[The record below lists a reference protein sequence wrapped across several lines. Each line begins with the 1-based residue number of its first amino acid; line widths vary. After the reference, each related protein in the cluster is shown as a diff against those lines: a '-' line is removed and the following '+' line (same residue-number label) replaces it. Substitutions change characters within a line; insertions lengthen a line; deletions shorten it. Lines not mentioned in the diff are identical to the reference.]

1 MNYDKKISKLFSLL
15 SSESYI
21 HRINPDSVTPDYTC
35 SFGPLKTTFALS
47 ALASAYTDF
56 YLSTG
61 QSCKWLSFSAE
72 RAVYHSQIENNYP
85 FLKATTGDRLV
96 GFNFRLN
103 GYIDYL
109 KITNDDKF
117 LNKYTKTAEDV
128 VFSNYSQ
135 LLTDDVVSE
144 NTGVFYQKAS
154 LLFSLSKLIN
164 KSKNSDDIIKT
175 TEKIAQTILLTQ
187 KPQDNVF
194 YIILTA
200 IGLLYASNTCEHAL
214 NAAEDLAY
222 FLIKRN
228 NNLNY
233 SFSNDMNDT
242 ANPATTALA
251 FKFFTELYLK
261 TSNTKYRYYARRIWF
276 NAMQFCQRENGEVGI
291 DYAPKREN
299 GGILKIKEYDVPCLL
314 PVYALGIC
322 TYVKNKKLFE
332 EEESEVKKDLTGRYV
347 IGDKI
352 FAKDESGFFGKDLIE
367 IPSLTSFDKQ
377 TALQLKLR
385 LLF

>member
-15 SSESYI
+15 SSKNYI
-21 HRINPDSVTPDYTC
+21 SQIKPNSITPDYYSH

-47 ALASAYTDF
+47 SLASAYTDF

-61 QSCKWLSFSAE
+61 QSCQWLSFSAWE
-72 RAVYHSQIENNYP
+72 TVYHSQIEHKYP
-85 FLKATTGDRLV
+85 FLKATIGDRLV

-109 KITNDDKF
+109 KITNDDNF
-117 LNKYTKTAEDV
+117 WNKYAKMAEDV
-128 VFSNYSQ
+128 AFSNYSQ
-135 LLTDDVVSE
+135 LLTDDISE
-144 NTGVFYQKAS
+144 DIGVFYQKAS

-164 KSKNSDDIIKT
+164 KSKNSDDIIKI
-175 TEKIAQTILLTQ
+175 TEKISQTILQ
-187 KPQDNVF
+187 NPKPQDNVF
-194 YIILTA
+194 FIILTA
-200 IGLLYASNTCEHAL
+200 IGLLYASNTCEHAIK
-214 NAAEDLAY
+214 AAADLAC

-261 TSNTKYRYYARRIWF
+261 TGNTKYRYYARRIWF

-299 GGILKIKEYDVPCLL
+299 GGILKIKEYDVPYLL

-332 EEESEVKKDLTGRYV
+332 EEESEVKKDLAGRYV